1 MGTNEG
7 TTANSAA
14 LAGIEEVQP
23 VSGPTVAELQE
34 VIRKME
40 LEKAMLKKAAED
52 RQLKD
57 EHAKSANESRSSTL
71 ERFAILIEEARDPN
85 EVDPV
90 PVGCNGRLY
99 QIKRGKVVEVPL
111 EVIDVLNHAVEN
123 KSIPKQD
130 AHGNPAGYDVRP
142 ARRFPFQNY
151 GKTVDAKG
159 TRTNLQ
165 LPTFEEVV

>member
-1 MGTNEG
+1 MGANEG
-7 TTANSAA
+7 TANAAA
-14 LAGIEEVQP
+14 LAGIVEASE
-23 VSGPTVAELQE
+23 PTVAELQE

-40 LEKAMLKKAAED
+40 LEKKALKQAAED

-57 EHAKSANESRSSTL
+57 EHAKSANESRSSTK

-99 QIKRGKVVEVPL
+99 QIKRGKIVEVPL

-130 AHGNPAGYDVRP
+130 ANGNPVGYDVRP

-151 GKTVDAKG
+151 GKTVDAAG
-159 TRTNLQ
+159 ARTNLQ